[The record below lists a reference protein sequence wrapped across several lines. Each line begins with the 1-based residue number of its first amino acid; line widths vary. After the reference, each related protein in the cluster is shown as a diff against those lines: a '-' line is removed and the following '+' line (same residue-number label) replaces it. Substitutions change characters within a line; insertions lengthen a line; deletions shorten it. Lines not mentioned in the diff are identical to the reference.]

1 MIDEAYAEYMANC
14 RRFMRTI
21 NAHQVMDFGRNKPKE
36 KNKVKNSKGEN
47 NGKYND
53 NTQHNGNFRFSDSFC
68 DVVGIV

>member
-36 KNKVKNSKGEN
+36 KDKAKKIGKGE
-47 NGKYND
+47 K
-53 NTQHNGNFRFSDSFC
+53 H
-68 DVVGIV
+68 